1 MPGTMGKLEVIG
13 SSDVQIDGSVPGPVN
28 LIGFASG
35 VDIFNSFVFKFI
47 AEDGTA
53 YIIDQRSG
61 LQSLSDPNGNTL
73 TIGAGGIVHSSG
85 KSIVFNRDIVGRI
98 TSIVDPNGNSQFYN
112 YDPNGDLIS
121 YTDNEN
127 NTSTYTYDANHR
139 LLTIH
144 DPRGIQPIRND
155 YDPSGRLISHTD
167 GFGKVITYIHDIPNR
182 TETVTDRLGH
192 PTVFEYDERGNVL
205 RKTDARGGVTS
216 FTYDANDNLLTET
229 NALGKTTTYTYDS
242 NDHLTS
248 ITDPLNNVTQFTYNV
263 LGKVLSQTDPLGH
276 VTTNTYNSAGELLT
290 REDALHKVT
299 TYVYSVFGGQLIS
312 ATDALNNSTGSE
324 YTSGYLTKVTD
335 ALGHATTFNYDNS
348 GNRASQTVTRTN
360 AQGQLEAITT
370 SYEYDKLNRLKNT
383 TFADGSF
390 TQVEYN
396 SIGQQ
401 SATIDQLGRRT
412 ELTYDDMGRLT
423 RTTNPNGT
431 LEEVTYDAEGRK
443 LTSKDRAGHV
453 TSYDYDELGHLI
465 KTTFADGTS
474 MQTTYDAI
482 GRIVATKDARGNTT
496 TYVYDPNCG
505 CSGRRSKVVDSL
517 GHITSFTYDANGN
530 QISMIDAL
538 NHTTTYEYDANNR
551 RIKTNYADGT
561 FETIA
566 YDASGRPISKTDQ
579 AGKTTQFEYDA
590 LTRLVKVTDALGQE
604 TRYGYD
610 EVGNQISQIDALNRT
625 TRYGYDQLGRRALR
639 VLPGGQSETYSYLPT
654 GRLQSKVDFN
664 GKTTSY
670 AYDLMSRLVTKTPD
684 PSLNQNMVTMAYNVM
699 GQRATMT
706 DASGTTSYT
715 YDSRNRLVSKQTPEG
730 TLTYTYDEAGNIL
743 TTRSSNVNGL
753 TADYTYDTMNRLA
766 NVTDNSLPA
775 GANRTSYAYDE
786 VGNVQSYSYPNG
798 VNTSHAYNSLNRLTT
813 LTVNAGQVNLA
824 GYTYTVGAAGN
835 RTAVVEQNGRTV
847 NYIYDS
853 LYRLTNETIS
863 GATPTENGSVAYSY
877 DAVGNR
883 LSRTS
888 SLAAVA
894 STTSTYD
901 GNDRLTGETYDNNG
915 NALTANGN
923 AYSYDFE
930 NHLTSLSGGAVTYVY
945 DGDGRRVAKT
955 VNGVTTRYLVDT
967 NNPSGYA
974 QVVDEIAGNQ
984 VVRSYTY
991 GHALISQRQVIA
1003 SQWEVS
1009 FYCYDGQGS
1018 VRLLTDLTGAITD
1031 RYKYDAFGNLIAAT
1045 GNTPNEHLFAGEQYD
1060 TNAGFYYL
1068 RTRYLNPSTGRFL
1081 SLDSARGSNA
1091 DPRSLHKYL
1100 YCLDD
1105 PINRI
1110 DPSGQSSI
1118 AESSVALAV
1127 GGILASGAMLGF
1139 FTYKA
1144 LHNLPSNAFATGP
1157 DAGLI
1162 GYEVSF
1168 NVGHYLSR
1176 YPALGVATTLL
1187 NILGGVDVL
1196 VPFSSPRLWIYGYGG
1211 LGIGLEVD
1219 DIVAGKSASIHLGL
1233 VWNAKTPDAYS
1244 GPFFCTSFGASSIN
1258 AGRWGFPLANLSLC
1272 SSTDQKTGRS
1282 GAYSLQA
1289 KVVQTGSNSPFV
1301 SASGTLYGQATE
1313 VIADDLPA
1321 IAPSYESLLNAAR
1334 QMQPY

>member
-1 MPGTMGKLEVIG
+1 
-13 SSDVQIDGSVPGPVN
+13 
-28 LIGFASG
+28 
-35 VDIFNSFVFKFI
+35 
-47 AEDGTA
+47 
-53 YIIDQRSG
+53 
-61 LQSLSDPNGNTL
+61 
-73 TIGAGGIVHSSG
+73 
-85 KSIVFNRDIVGRI
+85 
-98 TSIVDPNGNSQFYN
+98 
-112 YDPNGDLIS
+112 
-121 YTDNEN
+121 
-127 NTSTYTYDANHR
+127 
-139 LLTIH
+139 
-144 DPRGIQPIRND
+144 
-155 YDPSGRLISHTD
+155 
-167 GFGKVITYIHDIPNR
+167 
-182 TETVTDRLGH
+182 
-192 PTVFEYDERGNVL
+192 
-205 RKTDARGGVTS
+205 
-216 FTYDANDNLLTET
+216 
-229 NALGKTTTYTYDS
+229 
-242 NDHLTS
+242 
-248 ITDPLNNVTQFTYNV
+248 
-263 LGKVLSQTDPLGH
+263 
-276 VTTNTYNSAGELLT
+276 
-290 REDALHKVT
+290 
-299 TYVYSVFGGQLIS
+299 
-312 ATDALNNSTGSE
+312 
-324 YTSGYLTKVTD
+324 
-335 ALGHATTFNYDNS
+335 
-348 GNRASQTVTRTN
+348 
-360 AQGQLEAITT
+360 
-370 SYEYDKLNRLKNT
+370 
-383 TFADGSF
+383 
-390 TQVEYN
+390 
-396 SIGQQ
+396 
-401 SATIDQLGRRT
+401 
-412 ELTYDDMGRLT
+412 
-423 RTTNPNGT
+423 
-431 LEEVTYDAEGRK
+431 
-443 LTSKDRAGHV
+443 
-453 TSYDYDELGHLI
+453 
-465 KTTFADGTS
+465 
-474 MQTTYDAI
+474 
-482 GRIVATKDARGNTT
+482 
-496 TYVYDPNCG
+496 
-505 CSGRRSKVVDSL
+505 
-517 GHITSFTYDANGN
+517 
-530 QISMIDAL
+530 
-538 NHTTTYEYDANNR
+538 
-551 RIKTNYADGT
+551 
-561 FETIA
+561 
-566 YDASGRPISKTDQ
+566 
-579 AGKTTQFEYDA
+579 
-590 LTRLVKVTDALGQE
+590 
-604 TRYGYD
+604 
-610 EVGNQISQIDALNRT
+610 
-625 TRYGYDQLGRRALR
+625 
-639 VLPGGQSETYSYLPT
+639 
-654 GRLQSKVDFN
+654 
-664 GKTTSY
+664 
-670 AYDLMSRLVTKTPD
+670 
-684 PSLNQNMVTMAYNVM
+684 
-699 GQRATMT
+699 
-706 DASGTTSYT
+706 
-715 YDSRNRLVSKQTPEG
+715 
-730 TLTYTYDEAGNIL
+730 
-743 TTRSSNVNGL
+743 
-753 TADYTYDTMNRLA
+753 
-766 NVTDNSLPA
+766 
-775 GANRTSYAYDE
+775 
-786 VGNVQSYSYPNG
+786 
-798 VNTSHAYNSLNRLTT
+798 
-813 LTVNAGQVNLA
+813 
-824 GYTYTVGAAGN
+824 
-835 RTAVVEQNGRTV
+835 QNGRTV

-930 NHLTSLSGGAVTYVY
+930 NHLTSLNGGAVTYVY

-1009 FYCYDGQGS
+1009 FYSYDGQGS

-1031 RYKYDAFGNLIAAT
+1031 RYTYDAFGNLIAAT